1 MPRATKDA
9 RSRVLAIAGEE
20 AQRRGDARIGS
31 EHLLLALLHEPG
43 TLATRALDVD
53 RATAHAAL
61 VELDRMALAAIGIE
75 VPDLRA
81 DAPVHRRRRLPL
93 TSAARAVL
101 HRAATAATSARAR
114 TVQTRHLLLGVLDCD
129 PPDPAASLLTAVGVD
144 PAAAKRRLTALQ
156 P

>member
-31 EHLLLALLHEPG
+31 EHLLLALLHDPD

-53 RATAHAAL
+53 RAAAHAAL

-75 VPDLRA
+75 LPHLHA
-81 DAPVHRRRRLPL
+81 DVAVHSRRRPPL
-93 TSAARAVL
+93 TSGARAVL
-101 HRAATAATSARAR
+101 HRAATAATSVRAR
-114 TVQTRHLLLGVLDCD
+114 TVQTRHLLLGVLDCK
-129 PPDPAASLLTAVGVD
+129 PPDPAARLLTAVGVD